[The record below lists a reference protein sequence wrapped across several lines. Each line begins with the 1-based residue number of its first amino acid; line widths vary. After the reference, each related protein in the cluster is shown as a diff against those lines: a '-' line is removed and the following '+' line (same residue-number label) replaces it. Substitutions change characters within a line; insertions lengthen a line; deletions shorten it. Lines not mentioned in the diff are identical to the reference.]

1 MTKRRLIKAIPWSV
15 IVDLDGRFIFIGI
28 HSAAANQQQRR
39 VGAHQGFRENDR
51 TRRKHITYV
60 TLFFSLQD
68 ILGRLNYPLLFHPCV
83 LCPPVVQLTCMAYD
97 LVALRTSPELG
108 VSMRN
113 LEEAYHQCRA
123 AVCGDQEL
131 EMDDCPDPTATPT
144 PPQM

>member
-1 MTKRRLIKAIPWSV
+1 MADSSSSGFIQLPQISNNDVWELIK
-15 IVDLDGRFIFIGI
+15 DLERMIE
-28 HSAAANQQQRR
+28 H
-39 VGAHQGFRENDR
+39 VEN
-51 TRRKHITYV
+51 I
-60 TLFFSLQD
+60 SL
-68 ILGRLNYPLLFHPCV
+68 
-83 LCPPVVQLTCMAYD
+83 QLTCMAYD